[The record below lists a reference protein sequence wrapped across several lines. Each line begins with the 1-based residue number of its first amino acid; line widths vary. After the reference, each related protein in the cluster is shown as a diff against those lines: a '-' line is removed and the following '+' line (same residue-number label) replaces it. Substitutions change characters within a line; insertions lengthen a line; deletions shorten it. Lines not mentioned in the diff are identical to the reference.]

1 MSDAEQPEMQAAESS
16 WFGADAA
23 TFGDRLAG
31 AREAMGM
38 SQGDLAK
45 RLGVKLKTIRVWEED
60 LQEPRAN
67 KLQMLSG
74 VLNVSMRWLLT
85 GEGEGLSG
93 PVEEAEIPFEV
104 SDLLAELRQLKAE
117 MSRSAEKLA
126 MLEKRL
132 RATLKGPM

>member
-1 MSDAEQPEMQAAESS
+1 MSETTDQSAETDDS
-16 WFGADAA
+16 WFSAEAA

-38 SQGDLAK
+38 SQGELAK

-74 VLNVSMRWLLT
+74 ILNVSMRWMLT

-93 PVEEAEIPFEV
+93 PVDEVELPGEV
-104 SDLLAELRQLKAE
+104 SDLLSDLRQLKSE

-132 RATLKGPM
+132 RSALKAQG